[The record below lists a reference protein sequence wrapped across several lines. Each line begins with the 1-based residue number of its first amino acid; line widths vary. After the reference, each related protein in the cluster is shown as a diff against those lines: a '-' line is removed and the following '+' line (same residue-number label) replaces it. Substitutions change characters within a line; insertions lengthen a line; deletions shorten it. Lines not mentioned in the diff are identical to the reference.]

1 MNILQPL
8 KAEREKVARQLNRL
22 DMAIRVLTG
31 LNANTRRVAA
41 DNPAEESVPEVW
53 PTLEP
58 HRKLVG
64 VKQGGSRRLF
74 QSPQLASVRFQLPP
88 AARSPPRNGQDG
100 QGYDSRRKVP
110 SS

>member
-41 DNPAEESVPEVW
+41 
-53 PTLEP
+53 
-58 HRKLVG
+58 R
-64 VKQGGSRRLF
+64 QSRRRI
-74 QSPQLASVRFQLPP
+74 SARGLANIRTAQKARWGKARREQKVVPIATARKRTLSA
-88 AARSPPRNGQDG
+88 AAR
-100 QGYDSRRKVP
+100 RKIAASQRARWTRVRQQKK
-110 SS
+110 SA